1 MREQVVTPRAGRSAA
16 DKGRSGA
23 PAQRPARRKGSAA
36 GGSSSGSSAGG
47 LTLSKALGYVPLA
60 AKILLA
66 IGVGLAMFTCYRAVV
81 SASFFQAQLI
91 DVGGDSRASEDEI
104 RALVRRAVVPTG
116 VWRADLSRISAELE
130 RQPWVRTAIVS
141 RVLPSGIRVRITER
155 TPRAVARTSAGRFVW
170 VDEDAVVLNTV
181 SPADQMPAF
190 FIRGLDESNTNAAR
204 AENRQRI
211 EKYLEMA
218 REWEKDGLAGRV
230 SEVNLDDLRDV
241 RAQLA
246 NDDSQIEVRLGK
258 DEFGK
263 RLSRALKVLD
273 DVKRSPRGLV
283 TRLDATQDKRVIV
296 GFSSGAQSA
305 GERAGQESDRGSVA
319 VKGES
324 DAAPREGERN
334 EPARR
339 QREEAQGA
347 RSGAGRKN
355 GEKQNRRKPS
365 RDARASDIAPAQ
377 QTRPRRVG

>member
-23 PAQRPARRKGSAA
+23 PAQRPARRKGNAA
-36 GGSSSGSSAGG
+36 GGGGITAGG
-47 LTLSKALGYVPLA
+47 LARSVALGYVPLA

-91 DVGGDSRASEDEI
+91 DVGGASRASEDEI

-116 VWRADLSRISAELE
+116 VWGRIIRISAELE

-141 RVLPSGIRVRITER
+141 RVLPSGIRVRLTER

-218 REWEKDGLAGRV
+218 REWGKMD
-230 SEVNLDDLRDV
+230 
-241 RAQLA
+241 RADA
-246 NDDSQIEVRLGK
+246 SAKSIWMICAMCE
-258 DEFGK
+258 
-263 RLSRALKVLD
+263 
-273 DVKRSPRGLV
+273 RS
-283 TRLDATQDKRVIV
+283 
-296 GFSSGAQSA
+296 
-305 GERAGQESDRGSVA
+305 
-319 VKGES
+319 
-324 DAAPREGERN
+324 
-334 EPARR
+334 
-339 QREEAQGA
+339 
-347 RSGAGRKN
+347 
-355 GEKQNRRKPS
+355 
-365 RDARASDIAPAQ
+365 
-377 QTRPRRVG
+377 